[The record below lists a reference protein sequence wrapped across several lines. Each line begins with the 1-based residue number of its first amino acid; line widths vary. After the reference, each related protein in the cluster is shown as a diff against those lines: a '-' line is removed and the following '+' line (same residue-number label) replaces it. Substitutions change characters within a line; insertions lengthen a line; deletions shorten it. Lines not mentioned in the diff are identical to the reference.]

1 MLKQCS
7 AQDESSVRCEMQ
19 GKNSFCSA
27 SKTRHK
33 IKGRKKIM
41 LWTLISFVGFT
52 ILVAV
57 ISYFKT
63 QDDNQSTSEGY
74 FLAGRG
80 LPGVVIA
87 GSLLLTNLSAEQLV
101 GSNGQTWLVG
111 MSPMA
116 FEVLAAPCC
125 IALALFAAPRYLK
138 SGITTIPQLIGLRFD
153 RSTKLWFSILYI
165 VLALVVQ
172 IPVVLYSGS
181 LVFEN
186 IFGLSG
192 ILGVTKFQAIVILCI
207 AISVIGSIYA
217 IFGGL
222 KAVAVSDTVN
232 GIGLLIGGLAVPF
245 LALNVLGHT
254 ANGGGIIED
263 MRYLIENHSDMLNS
277 IAPAESSAPAVPWP
291 TVFTGMV
298 ILGLQ
303 SWCTNQAYVQ
313 RVLAAKNLKEA
324 QKGALLCA
332 TLKIIGFMYLAL
344 PGVIAYAL
352 FQLNG
357 TEITMMDDAYP
368 TMIMQIVPAP
378 LMGFFAAVMFGAILS
393 SFNSF
398 LNSINTMFT
407 LDIYKEFI
415 KPEANELQMVKI
427 GKKVGIMFA
436 VLTTIIGPMVYFFPG
451 GMRTFLDSLVML
463 VALPVLSAVFGG
475 FFFKFL
481 PKFTAK
487 FILIFHIVFYGSF
500 LLISPSYS
508 LFGGGNGT
516 IHYLYAVLVLWPL
529 EMIIMA
535 LLNSNNKKKHPELV
549 AWVQKDVGAVD
560 LTPWKYRG
568 IAAVGILLFIA
579 VVYLAFSPL
588 GIGTW
593 AYSQP
598 F

>member
-1 MLKQCS
+1 
-7 AQDESSVRCEMQ
+7 
-19 GKNSFCSA
+19 
-27 SKTRHK
+27 
-33 IKGRKKIM
+33 M
-41 LWTLISFVGFT
+41 LWKLISFVGFT

-63 QDDNQSTSEGY
+63 KGDNQSTSEGY

-80 LPGVVIA
+80 LPGFVIA

-232 GIGLLIGGLAVPF
+232 GVGLLIGGLAVPF
-245 LALNVLGHT
+245 FALNVLGHT
-254 ANGGGIIED
+254 ANGGGIIEG

-368 TMIMQIVPAP
+368 TMIMQVVPAP

-487 FILIFHIVFYGSF
+487 FILVFHIVFYGSF

-535 LLNSNNKKKHPELV
+535 LLNSNNKKKHPELE
-549 AWVQKDVGAVD
+549 AWVQQDVGAVD

-579 VVYLAFSPL
+579 VVYLSFSPL

>member
-1 MLKQCS
+1 MLFTC
-7 AQDESSVRCEMQ
+7 V
-19 GKNSFCSA
+19 
-27 SKTRHK
+27 T
-33 IKGRKKIM
+33 
-41 LWTLISFVGFT
+41 FVFFT

-57 ISYFKT
+57 ISYVKT
-63 QDDNQSTSEGY
+63 KGDDQTTADGY

-101 GSNGQTWLVG
+101 GTNGQTWAIG

-116 FEVLAAPCC
+116 FEVMAATAL
-125 IALALFAAPRYLK
+125 IVLALFAAPRYLK
-138 SGITTIPQLIGLRFD
+138 SGITTIPQLLGERYD
-153 RSTKLWFSILYI
+153 RPTKLWFSIAYIILY
-165 VLALVVQ
+165 LFVQ
-172 IPVVLYSGS
+172 IPVILYSGS

-186 IFGLSG
+186 IFNLSG
-192 ILGVTKFQAIVILCI
+192 ILGITKFQSIVILCI
-207 AISVIGSIYA
+207 LITIIGSIYA

-222 KAVAVSDTVN
+222 KAVAVSDTIN
-232 GIGLLIGGLAVPF
+232 GVGLLIGGLMIPF
-245 LALNVLGHT
+245 LALNVLGH
-254 ANGGGIIED
+254 ASGSESSVAIMDGV
-263 MRYLIENHSDMLNS
+263 RYLIHNHADMLNS
-277 IAPAESSAPAVPWP
+277 IAPAQSEAPAVPWP
-291 TVFTGMV
+291 TVF
-298 ILGLQ
+298 LGLVFLGFQ
-303 SWCTNQAYVQ
+303 SWCTHQSFIQ
-313 RVLAAKNLKEA
+313 RVLAAENLKEA
-324 QKGALLCA
+324 QKGALYCA
-332 TLKIIGFMYLAL
+332 FLKILGFMFLAL
-344 PGVIAYAL
+344 PGVIAYAI
-352 FQLNG
+352 FNIEG
-357 TEITMMDDAYP
+357 TQVSMMDDAYP
-368 TMIMQIVPAP
+368 ALITRVVPQP
-378 LMGFFAAVMFGAILS
+378 VMGFFAAVMFGAILS

-535 LLNSNNKKKHPELV
+535 LLNSNNKKKHPELE
-549 AWVQKDVGAVD
+549 AWVQQDVGAVD

-579 VVYLAFSPL
+579 VVYLSFSPL